1 MKYLIILFT
10 LIILAILLSNKPTA
24 DNAFNKAGHVG
35 LNAFE
40 YVAKELDK
48 H

>member
-10 LIILAILLSNKPTA
+10 LIILAILLSNRPVA
-24 DNAFNKAGHVG
+24 DNAFKKAGYVG

-40 YVAKELDK
+40 YVADQVK